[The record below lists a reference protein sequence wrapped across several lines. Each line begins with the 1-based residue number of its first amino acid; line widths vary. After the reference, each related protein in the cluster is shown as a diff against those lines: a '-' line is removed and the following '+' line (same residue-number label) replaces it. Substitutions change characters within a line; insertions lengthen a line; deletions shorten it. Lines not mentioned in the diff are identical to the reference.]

1 MTGTCCRVCL
11 PASCLAVL
19 GLFLLAGDPPP
30 ASATKKADQTDPR
43 WLAPL
48 EEPDRACLEEMIG
61 YAPPAF
67 TSDLRWPRGEPMTWE
82 SLRGKVVVVQS
93 WTSKTPAG
101 RKAPA
106 RTAKVLGKH
115 DANDL
120 QLIALHTPEGLGSI
134 ERFLGLSK
142 LDVPVAI
149 DPTGAFCDQLG
160 IYEEPVTIVVDRNGV
175 VRYTGL
181 STRGLTQAVASLV
194 QTPFDPL
201 AKPASRPRQQLDYPA
216 FPTFQGSVGRALDV
230 RGKPAP
236 QFAVEHWITERP
248 NAAGK
253 VLLVDFW
260 ATWCPPCRRSIPPR
274 ERACRS
280 FSRRGVRD
288 RGEQRDTR
296 EVPGRPEEIP
306 PRSQGLPLLAL
317 PRSGGEDAA
326 GDPGSDHSPCAVHR
340 QRGDRPLAGVSP
352 NPYGR
357 DPRPDR
363 FRRPVAKRF
372 AVLPALGIPVGF

>member
-1 MTGTCCRVCL
+1 MNGTCCRVW
-11 PASCLAVL
+11 PAALCLALIGVA
-19 GLFLLAGDPPP
+19 LLADDPP
-30 ASATKKADQTDPR
+30 ATTKSDRAEPR
-43 WLAPL
+43 WLASLDP
-48 EEPDRACLEEMIG
+48 PDRACLEELIG

-93 WTSKTPAG
+93 WTCKTPAG

-106 RTAKVLGKH
+106 RTARALGEH
-115 DANDL
+115 AANDL

-160 IYEEPVTIVVDRNGV
+160 IYQEPVTIVVDRNGT

-181 STRGLTQAVASLV
+181 STRGLTQAVAGLV

-201 AKPASRPRQQLDYPA
+201 TKPASRPRRQLDNPT

-260 ATWCPPCRRSIPPR
+260 ATWCPPCRRSIPHVN
-274 ERACRS
+274 E
-280 FSRRGVRD
+280 
-288 RGEQRDTR
+288 
-296 EVPGRPEEIP
+296 
-306 PRSQGLPLLAL
+306 LA
-317 PRSGGEDAA
+317 
-326 GDPGSDHSPCAVHR
+326 
-340 QRGDRPLAGVSP
+340 
-352 NPYGR
+352 
-357 DPRPDR
+357 DR
-363 FRRPVAKRF
+363 FRDEVCVVGVSNETPAKFQAGLRKYRLDPERFRYSLALDPAARMQRAIQARTIPHALVIDSEGIVRWQGYPPTLTAEILGQIVAADQARNGSL
-372 AVLPALGIPVGF
+372 ACNRWAARSG

>member
-93 WTSKTPAG
+93 WTCKTPAG

-216 FPTFQGSVGRALDV
+216 FPTFRGSVGRALDV

-260 ATWCPPCRRSIPPR
+260 ATWCPPCRRSIPHVN
-274 ERACRS
+274 E
-280 FSRRGVRD
+280 
-288 RGEQRDTR
+288 
-296 EVPGRPEEIP
+296 
-306 PRSQGLPLLAL
+306 LA
-317 PRSGGEDAA
+317 
-326 GDPGSDHSPCAVHR
+326 
-340 QRGDRPLAGVSP
+340 
-352 NPYGR
+352 
-357 DPRPDR
+357 DR
-363 FRRPVAKRF
+363 FRDEVCVIGVSNETPAKFQAGLRRYRLDPKGFRYSLALDPAARMQRAIRAQTIPHALVIDSEGIVRWQGYPPTLTAKILGQIVAADQARNGSLTCERW
-372 AVLPALGIPVGF
+372 AARSG